1 MKIPQPRALVRWSV
15 GALLFAVVLSLHD
28 TETNSAPE
36 PPKRNF
42 AYRELTGTVEEFSFL
57 RQWRSYYWREDFTLL
72 VRDDSGATHRV
83 ISREPTPWNQYRLGT
98 TYTRLAVDW
107 TSKPRVQVI
116 GVQAIDRIPE
126 EFPGLKLD
134 PAKTMTAFIVRVQ
147 VGKKLVDPSGFSAF
161 SSVGS
166 GSRRFDMNG
175 LYRVREEPVWRDFY
189 VNNWFH
195 HWGDEADRKV
205 LPHYANNDPNYTVYG
220 YLNGKSVPL
229 DKEGEQLLRK
239 FEPDYSGIIYHG
251 RIVKTRNP
259 TGYALHLLHL
269 LGRHKKSSNY
279 AVYYGDAKQ
288 LTELDGK
295 ASPEAKK
302 RAK

>member
-1 MKIPQPRALVRWSV
+1 MTGVPRALVRWGV
-15 GALLFAVVLSLHD
+15 WGLLFAGVLSLQK
-28 TETNSAPE
+28 TESNSAPE

-42 AYRELTGTVEEFSFL
+42 TYRELTGTVEEFSFL

-72 VRDDSGATHRV
+72 VRDDAGKTHRI

-107 TSKPRVQVI
+107 TSQPRVQII

-134 PAKTMTAFIVRVQ
+134 AAKTMTAFIVRVQ
-147 VGKKLVDPSGFSAF
+147 TGKERDK
-161 SSVGS
+161 
-166 GSRRFDMNG
+166 
-175 LYRVREEPVWRDFY
+175 PVWRDFY

-220 YLNGKSVPL
+220 YLKDKAVPL
-229 DKEGEQLLRK
+229 DAEGERLLRK

-251 RIVKTRNP
+251 RIVKADNP

-279 AVYYGDAKQ
+279 AVYYGDAKK

-295 ASPEAKK
+295 APPEAKK
-302 RAK
+302 RGK